1 MNTEHNYAYRFS
13 YAEQSL
19 ASAVAAIEVTGDV

>member
-1 MNTEHNYAYRFS
+1 MITYRNYAYWFS

-19 ASAVAAIEVTGDV
+19 ASAVTAIEVTGDV

>member
-1 MNTEHNYAYRFS
+1 MNTYCNHPYWFS